1 MKMMKKVMIVDDEPD
16 ILYSLKQE
24 LECLNAGYDVV
35 SASDGRECLK
45 LLDHGLIPDIILLDI
60 MMPEISGWDV
70 FDRLKKNPS
79 WKDIPIVFLTARTD
93 VIARDAGDF
102 LGEDYIQ
109 KPFKI
114 KDLKKRID
122 IVLNNKKAIM

>member
-45 LLDHGLIPDIILLDI
+45 LLDHGLVPDIILLDI

>member
-1 MKMMKKVMIVDDEPD
+1 MMKKVMIVDDEPD

-24 LECLNAGYDVV
+24 LEGLNAGYDVV

-60 MMPEISGWDV
+60 MMPEMSGWEV

-93 VIARDAGDF
+93 GIARDAGGF

-114 KDLKKRID
+114 KDLKKRIN
-122 IVLNNKKAIM
+122 IALNNKKAIM

>member
-1 MKMMKKVMIVDDEPD
+1 MMKKVMIVDDEPD

-24 LECLNAGYDVV
+24 LEGLNAGYDVV
-35 SASDGRECLK
+35 SASNGIECLK

-60 MMPEISGWDV
+60 MMPEMSGWDV

-79 WKDIPIVFLTARTD
+79 WKEIPVAFLTARADD
-93 VIARDAGDF
+93 VARNAGGF
-102 LGEDYIQ
+102 LGEDYIK

-114 KDLKKRID
+114 EDLKKRID
-122 IVLNNKKAIM
+122 IIINNKKAIM